1 MNTLRSR
8 IFIFVSLLLI
18 LPALPLS
25 YFTMQLL
32 DKSYSIGVNERVE
45 SALESALSLSAGYY
59 RLQKEKLTSNILRLI
74 NESDISRNTIAENLE
89 KEFPGINLK
98 FSKINE
104 RQTSPQLI
112 EPELIQKFKDGDKK
126 NIVWPA
132 ADHSVL
138 FALART
144 KRQILQVEYVLP
156 KVFTNSAPQIQE
168 INQIYKTLGLVRGNI
183 RQSFLYTFLLIYG
196 LGLIFALFISYF
208 ISKKITKPIEKLT
221 TATTQIG
228 KGDLQYKIDI
238 KGNDEFSGLAMAFN
252 NMTSELKANQDQIL
266 QLEKMATWQQ
276 LARRLAHEIK
286 NPLTPIQ
293 LMAQQMRDKY
303 PGNDASYQKMLEEC
317 SEIIE
322 DEVGSLKNLVQEFS
336 DFARLPEFKPEKQN
350 ILALISSIKKLY
362 LQSNLE
368 VLLPE
373 KEVKVSFDYDYLK
386 RVLINLL
393 DNAIAAS
400 TPNKPITISLVE
412 NDSFIELM
420 VSDGG
425 EGISPENLQKVF
437 EPYFTTKRSGV
448 GLGLAIVKK
457 IIEEH
462 GGKISAESDLGKGT
476 TFTIILSL
484 ENLE

>member
-89 KEFPGINLK
+89 KDFPGINLK
-98 FSKINE
+98 FSKISE

-112 EPELIQKFKDGDKK
+112 EPELIQKFMDGDKK

-144 KRQILQVEYVLP
+144 QRQILQVEYVLP

-336 DFARLPEFKPEKQN
+336 DFARLPEFKAEKQN

-362 LQSNLE
+362 LHSSLE
-368 VLLPE
+368 VLVPE
-373 KEVKVSFDYDYLK
+373 KAVEVSFDYDYLK
-386 RVLINLL
+386 RVLINLV

-476 TFTIILSL
+476 TFTIILTL
-484 ENLE
+484 ENLG